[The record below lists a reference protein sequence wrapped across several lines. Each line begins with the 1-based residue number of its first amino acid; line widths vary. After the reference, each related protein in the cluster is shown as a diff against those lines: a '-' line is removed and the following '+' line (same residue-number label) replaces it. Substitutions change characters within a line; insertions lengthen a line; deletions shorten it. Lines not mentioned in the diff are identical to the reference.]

1 MGFNFRKT
9 ISLGKGLKLNLGKKS
24 ASVTIG
30 KKGVHHTIST
40 TGRQTTTVGIPGT
53 GLSYST
59 TTGTKKQAAA
69 AKKTAAKPGTAAKA
83 KSEPAPAIRKVGT
96 ARRAAAPKPA
106 PVQPAPP
113 APQEQ
118 PAERPANPFSTGR
131 AVKTHD

>member
-1 MGFNFRKT
+1 MGINFRKT

-83 KSEPAPAIRKVGT
+83 KSEPAPAIRKIGS
-96 ARRAAAPKPA
+96 ARAAAPKPA
-106 PVQPAPP
+106 PVQP